1 MHILVSYSSH
11 ALKVV
16 QVIGVTGAGKTT
28 FVNTVTGENSLETN
42 DDVNSGMYLSIPLAR
57 PFFFFLFSRT
67 ITFPSIRPHETRTK
81 RLSHPGRRLRHLHHR
96 RAVCNPH
103 RHARFRR
110 SPAHRSRHPQT
121 PRQAPN
127 GHLQFGYL
135 PQRGSLP
142 PAH

>member
-57 PFFFFLFSRT
+57 PFFFLSLFPYYY
-67 ITFPSIRPHETRTK
+67 IPIYPS
-81 RLSHPGRRLRHLHHR
+81 
-96 RAVCNPH
+96 
-103 RHARFRR
+103 
-110 SPAHRSRHPQT
+110 
-121 PRQAPN
+121 PRDKN
-127 GHLQFGYL
+127 
-135 PQRGSLP
+135 
-142 PAH
+142 